1 MDEAAI
7 GLVEFNSIA
16 TGILTLDTMMKRAAV
31 QLIDAMPVCPG
42 KFIIL
47 ICGEVGAVRDSVK
60 AGCAVGREQVIGDIV
75 IPQVH
80 PDVIVAIGGTTEIT
94 ELLAVNVFVTF
105 SIAACVL
112 AADAAVKAAAVK
124 LIEVRLAKGLGGK
137 SFFSMTGSLSDIRS
151 AEKAAREQITD
162 DGMLFSSVIIPSP
175 HPDVARALL

>member
-1 MDEAAI
+1 MEEASI
-7 GLVEFNSIA
+7 GLVELNSIA
-16 TGILTLDTMMKRAAV
+16 TGILTLDAMMKRAAV
-31 QLIDAMPVCPG
+31 QLIDAFPVCPG

-47 ICGEVGAVRDSVK
+47 INGEVGAVRDSVK

-75 IPQVH
+75 IPQIH
-80 PDVIVAIGGTTEIT
+80 PEVIIAIGGTTEIT
-94 ELLAVNVFVTF
+94 QLAAVNVFETF

-112 AADAAVKAAAVK
+112 AADAAIKAAAVK